1 VTAGPVE
8 AQFRAAVT
16 RFAGLARAVATGL
29 VGTFGVVAT
38 PTGALPVAFALLAL
52 TLIAGAADVFAGRGT
67 AFVLSVLRAGAV
79 CACQPW
85 TTDLWAINVLTITAI
100 TWQWEYRP
108 RVTAPVVAGLL
119 VLAAVTGLDDWFP
132 VALRVVVE
140 SVLARL
146 AFVLLIRSTARTDTL
161 RAERAALERTETLA
175 RDRRRRER
183 EYLALLHD
191 TASATFLTV
200 AAGATADPAAV
211 AGYAARD
218 LAILTGQEDAPAELE
233 AGLRAV
239 VAHRDFPVEAVWE
252 QVPLIPAAA
261 ALALVRAAEE
271 ALRNAERH
279 SGAGSAALRLAP
291 AGDGVVVTISDG
303 GAGFDPARVPASR
316 RGVRV
321 SVVERMRA
329 AGGTAAVRSRPGAG
343 TTVTLR
349 WPDA

>member
-1 VTAGPVE
+1 MTAGPVE

-16 RFAGLARAVATGL
+16 RFAGPARAVATGL

-38 PTGALPVAFALLAL
+38 PTGALPLAFGLLAL
-52 TLIAGAADVFAGRGT
+52 TLVAGAADVFAGRGT
-67 AFVLSVLRAGAV
+67 AFVLSALRAGAV

-85 TTDLWAINVLTITAI
+85 TANLWAINVLTITAI
-100 TWQWEYRP
+100 TWQWEYPP
-108 RVTAPVVAGLL
+108 RLTVPVLAGLL
-119 VLAAVTGLDDWFP
+119 ALAGLDEWFL
-132 VALRVVVE
+132 VALRVAVE

-146 AFVLLIRSTARTDTL
+146 AFVLLVRSTARTDTL
-161 RAERAALERTETLA
+161 RAERAALERAETLA

-239 VAHRDFPVEAVWE
+239 VADRRSTVDAHWE

-261 ALALVRAAEE
+261 ALALVRAADE
-271 ALRNAERH
+271 AVRNAERH
-279 SGAGSAALRLAP
+279 SGAARVALHLAP
-291 AGDGVVVTISDG
+291 ARAGVMVTISDT
-303 GAGFDPARVPASR
+303 GAGFDPTRIPASR

-321 SVVERMRA
+321 SLVERMRD
-329 AGGTAAVRSRPGAG
+329 AGGTAEIRSSPGAG